1 MAIMEQEKVTVI
13 LCGGCPPHLLNILA
27 MHNFEV
33 KKMSTSSKI
42 IAAAIV
48 AEIILIATGLAL
60 AATMG
65 LQAFS
70 DHGNLML
77 AVSAAGFPLI
87 LAVLEVF
94 KIPSG
99 IALYKS
105 NWLLQEI

>member
-1 MAIMEQEKVTVI
+1 MT
-13 LCGGCPPHLLNILA
+13 
-27 MHNFEV
+27 
-33 KKMSTSSKI
+33 TSSKI
-42 IAAAIV
+42 IVAAVV
-48 AEIILIATGLAL
+48 AEVILIGTGLAL

-65 LQAFS
+65 LQAFN

-105 NWLLQEI
+105 GWLIKPFAFLALIGGMVATAETVTMGASRSSGRSAMRGTT